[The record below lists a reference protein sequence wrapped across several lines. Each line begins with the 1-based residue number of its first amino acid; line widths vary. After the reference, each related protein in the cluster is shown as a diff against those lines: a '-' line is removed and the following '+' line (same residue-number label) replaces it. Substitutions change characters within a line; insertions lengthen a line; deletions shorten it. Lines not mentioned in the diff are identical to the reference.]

1 MLCEELKKPAEYLK
15 NKKKG
20 DNEMFELYNFLTD
33 ESQEKIKK
41 QLEEAESRGKIEGK
55 IEGIAETIINN
66 IKSLMTNLHLTAE
79 NAINALNIPK
89 EEQEFYLS
97 QLQPNTP

>member
-1 MLCEELKKPAEYLK
+1 
-15 NKKKG
+15 
-20 DNEMFELYNFLTD
+20 MFELYNFLTD

>member
-1 MLCEELKKPAEYLK
+1 
-15 NKKKG
+15 
-20 DNEMFELYNFLTD
+20 MFELYNFLTD

-41 QLEEAESRGKIEGK
+41 QLENSKKEGMAEA
-55 IEGIAETIINN
+55 IINN
-66 IKSLMTNLHLTAE
+66 IRSLMTNLHLTAE

>member
-1 MLCEELKKPAEYLK
+1 MKCSNYTIFNRWIIRK
-15 NKKKG
+15 N
-20 DNEMFELYNFLTD
+20 
-33 ESQEKIKK
+33 KK

-55 IEGIAETIINN
+55 IEGERLGMINTIINN

>member
-1 MLCEELKKPAEYLK
+1 MI
-15 NKKKG
+15 N
-20 DNEMFELYNFLTD
+20 
-33 ESQEKIKK
+33 
-41 QLEEAESRGKIEGK
+41 
-55 IEGIAETIINN
+55 TIINN

>member
-20 DNEMFELYNFLTD
+20 ENEMFELYNFLTD

-41 QLEEAESRGKIEGK
+41 QLENSKN
-55 IEGIAETIINN
+55 EGIVEGEKLGMAKSLLNS

-79 NAINALNIPK
+79 NAVNALNIPK
-89 EEQEFYLS
+89 EEQSFYLA
-97 QLQPNTP
+97 QLNTL

>member
-41 QLEEAESRGKIEGK
+41 QLENSKN
-55 IEGIAETIINN
+55 EGIKEGERLGMINTIINN

>member
-1 MLCEELKKPAEYLK
+1 
-15 NKKKG
+15 
-20 DNEMFELYNFLTD
+20 MFELYNFLTD

-41 QLEEAESRGKIEGK
+41 QLENSKN
-55 IEGIAETIINN
+55 EGIKEGERLGMINTIINN